1 MARQFRLVVLLVVT
15 VLLQVAVFPRFA
27 IADAT
32 PWVALVATAALGYR
46 SGPESGLLFGF
57 AAGLAVDLFLETPLG
72 LSALAYSIT
81 GYVVGLVE
89 SGLIR
94 ASVWITPLIG
104 GMAGLLG
111 GAIYV
116 TVGILAGQDQLM
128 TARSLT
134 IVSVSALYDA
144 VLSPLVFPFATWAD
158 KDATHAGAWRAR

>member
-1 MARQFRLVVLLVVT
+1 MARQLRLVVLLVVT

-27 IADAT
+27 VVDAA

-134 IVSVSALYDA
+134 IVFVSALYDA

-158 KDATHAGAWRAR
+158 SDPTHAGTWRAR

>member
-1 MARQFRLVVLLVVT
+1 MARQLRLVVLLVVT
-15 VLLQVAVFPRFA
+15 VLLQVAVFPRFS
-27 IADAT
+27 IVDAT

-134 IVSVSALYDA
+134 IVFVSALYDA
-144 VLSPLVFPFATWAD
+144 VLSPLVFPFARWAD
-158 KDATHAGAWRAR
+158 SDATHAGTWRAR

>member
-1 MARQFRLVVLLVVT
+1 MARQLRLVVLLVVT
-15 VLLQVAVFPRFA
+15 VLLQVAVFPRFG

-72 LSALAYSIT
+72 LSALAYSVT
-81 GYVVGLVE
+81 GYIVGMVE

-111 GAIYV
+111 GAIYI

-134 IVSVSALYDA
+134 IIFVSALYDA
-144 VLSPLVFPFATWAD
+144 VLSPLVFPFAAWAD
-158 KDATHAGAWRAR
+158 TDATHAGPWRAR